1 MKLTPSFDNALK
13 AIWQRKS
20 PTDFLRLGI
29 LYTQGNGTAQ
39 DDILAQYFIKKA
51 LDMGCE
57 EAEEYLEL
65 GYESGIKDFGDEINT
80 IIGVS
85 NDLSQEMIAK
95 LKVRI
100 EKERMAGNFGN
111 LARIRQNLLLFY
123 PEYNQEKAI
132 SDILSEQS
140 STDAD
145 ILFTLSTGDNR
156 SEIYL
161 ELQDKLLRQLYA
173 PITSN
178 AQLYKAII
186 EANDTYLLGQDEREL
201 IQCITNLTSSYS
213 KICKVHGIKAYEIYS
228 LDSIE
233 LYPYISVCD
242 LTMLRF
248 QGFRAL
254 LSIKDV
260 DSVIH
265 QKIME
270 CLDCDEKMLNICE
283 DIKDQDLQL
292 FYISFIELNIDIE
305 SLQISSLALL
315 RAYRSNNLTPLAEHI
330 NDFVDRL
337 NRADIENC
345 LPCYTSEFLPPI
357 DLSDIY

>member
-51 LDMGCE
+51 LDMGFE

-123 PEYNQEKAI
+123 PEYNQERAI
-132 SDILSEQS
+132 ADILSEQS

-178 AQLYKAII
+178 AKLYKAIL

-201 IQCITNLTSSYS
+201 IQCIANLTSSYS
-213 KICKVHGIKAYEIYS
+213 KICKGHGIKAYEIYS

-315 RAYRSNNLTPLAEHI
+315 RAYRSNNFTPLAEHI